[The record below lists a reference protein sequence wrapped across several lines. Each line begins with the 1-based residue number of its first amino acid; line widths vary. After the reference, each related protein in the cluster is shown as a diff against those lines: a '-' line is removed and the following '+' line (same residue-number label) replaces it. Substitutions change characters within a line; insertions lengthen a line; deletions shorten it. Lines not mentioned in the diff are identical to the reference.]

1 MNKIATGQNRPG
13 GCEVCP
19 LGCVSSGVLTASR
32 ESIDASDL
40 VVAPPAGAL
49 NKVTG
54 VLFGLPLVT
63 LVVLVLVLE
72 VGGMADQPLISLGV
86 LAGAAALWL
95 RILVPFGDRLLGVLQ
110 SQPLPADAEDNRNT
124 V

>member
-1 MNKIATGQNRPG
+1 
-13 GCEVCP
+13 
-19 LGCVSSGVLTASR
+19 
-32 ESIDASDL
+32 
-40 VVAPPAGAL
+40 
-49 NKVTG
+49 
-54 VLFGLPLVT
+54 
-63 LVVLVLVLE
+63 
-72 VGGMADQPLISLGV
+72 LGV

>member
-1 MNKIATGQNRPG
+1 
-13 GCEVCP
+13 
-19 LGCVSSGVLTASR
+19 
-32 ESIDASDL
+32 
-40 VVAPPAGAL
+40 
-49 NKVTG
+49 
-54 VLFGLPLVT
+54 LVT